1 MSKALYENVTNS
13 YVFNED
19 SSHNKFYC
27 ENFHA
32 YTLHLPEVEVPLK
45 KCPENIQQMAR
56 RSLMPKCDFE
66 KVVLQFY

>member
-32 YTLHLPEVEVPLK
+32 YTLHLPEVAYQRYP
-45 KCPENIQQMAR
+45 
-56 RSLMPKCDFE
+56 
-66 KVVLQFY
+66 

>member
-27 ENFHA
+27 ENVHA
-32 YTLHLPEVEVPLK
+32 YTLHLPEVAYQRYP
-45 KCPENIQQMAR
+45 
-56 RSLMPKCDFE
+56 
-66 KVVLQFY
+66 